1 MMPVVASPLAPHE
14 LPFAHALTGMTDPTP
29 PSYWLWTTS
38 HCSDCW
44 RASSSRKWASESSK
58 RQTPSRVIVAGR
70 RTDVDL
76 LFTDVHMPGRSTA
89 CRWLESRRALA
100 GVHVLMTSGRERP
113 APAAIPASGKF
124 MPKPYSPDELLRHVK
139 ALIRMRDS

>member
-1 MMPVVASPLAPHE
+1 MNFLSHN
-14 LPFAHALTGMTDPTP
+14 ALTGMTDPTP
-29 PSYWLWTTS
+29 PLILVV
-38 HCSDCW
+38 DDEPLL
-44 RASSSRKWASESSK
+44 RLLAREFLEEMGFRVLEAPNAESALSLLE
-58 RQTPSRVIVAGR
+58 G

-76 LFTDVHMPGRSTA
+76 LFTDVHMPGAIDGMSLARKVGA
-89 CRWLESRRALA
+89 RWP